1 MFSSKF
7 SYISAITL
15 LVFAAAY
22 EGESTTIE
30 DIEKLLSKCKDE
42 LPGLAQSIIDTEAEV
57 KQLRDK
63 IYNETAGTVKDK
75 VDIYVDCWRQYGE
88 NRMGEGVFRD
98 VYQGIIYES
107 EKYGPYTEEYALVE
121 CVQEE
126 NTAYEAKLKLSET
139 FDCDSYKPS
148 IEEKDPE
155 NLKYYDEYDTLK
167 DIIMDSYYQ
176 KFLYGKTILMKK
188 IHETAIK
195 RLKHGGGSN

>member
-88 NRMGEGVFRD
+88 NRMGEGVFR
-98 VYQGIIYES
+98 
-107 EKYGPYTEEYALVE
+107 
-121 CVQEE
+121 
-126 NTAYEAKLKLSET
+126 AKLKLSET

-176 KFLYGKTILMKK
+176 KFLYGKTIY
-188 IHETAIK
+188 
-195 RLKHGGGSN
+195 GGGSN

>member
-75 VDIYVDCWRQYGE
+75 VDIY
-88 NRMGEGVFRD
+88 

-195 RLKHGGGSN
+195 RLKRVGGRN